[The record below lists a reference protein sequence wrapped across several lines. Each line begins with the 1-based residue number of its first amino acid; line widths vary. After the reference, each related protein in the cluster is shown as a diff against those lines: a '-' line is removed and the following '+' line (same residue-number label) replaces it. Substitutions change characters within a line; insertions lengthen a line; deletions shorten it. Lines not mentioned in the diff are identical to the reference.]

1 MMKGLMGRCL
11 NHETALERVQAK
23 AEATEDELSQL
34 KNWKSTMEKKFDL
47 LENERKELEQRT
59 EEMKKVLEGKDKKIK
74 VLKGQLR
81 QAKEKAI
88 REYYDSDALLLKL
101 GSSFLEGFDDT
112 VRQVQK
118 AHPSLDLSSV
128 KIEEPVQASVVLV
141 ALENTNELFAGDAT
155 IGDGESAQ
163 ARNVQLQSV
172 IDEAHQPVVEEA
184 NQPVNQQTD
193 DNPAQQ
199 QLNLFFFFF
208 KLFRK

>member
-1 MMKGLMGRCL
+1 MMKGLMERCL
-11 NHETALERVQAK
+11 NHETVLEHVQVK
-23 AEATEDELSQL
+23 EELIEDELSQL

-47 LENERKELEQRT
+47 SEKERKELEQRT

-101 GSSFLEGFDDT
+101 GSSFLEGFDDAFHQ
-112 VRQVQK
+112 VRK

-141 ALENTNELFAGDAT
+141 ALENTNELFVGDAT

-172 IDEAHQPVVEEA
+172 IDEAHQLVVEEA
-184 NQPVNQQTD
+184 NQPANQQID